1 MCSTADLRTP
11 VNPASSGTLMPETA
25 YGELQM
31 FIDALLSDFPGSE
44 SVYAYFTKRA
54 QYKPAVKQDL
64 LPLLVYVAVSGQAHA
79 RAVPLASS
87 WALFL
92 TASHFLD
99 KAQDSGL
106 LRFLNDGIM
115 ALGVANVALSQ
126 LDTDEDALRDILDAV
141 GRVITLGA
149 KAQRDEL
156 QHGRVWSKSDYFRNM
171 AGKAAAIIAT
181 GVWIGGRLA
190 TDDGEL
196 LAALKEF
203 GLALGMAIQISD
215 DCQDLAEDLAN
226 GTYTLPLIEG
236 LEMTDHPDCPAL
248 KELIRQPSLADSDVQ
263 SIVDMLETM
272 GAAKSCKR
280 LVRAYQVQAAAVF
293 NIVPGLETYFA
304 DYVAPES

>member
-1 MCSTADLRTP
+1 MLEAI
-11 VNPASSGTLMPETA
+11 

-44 SVYAYFTKRA
+44 SVSAYFIKRS
-54 QYKPAVKQDL
+54 QHEPAVKQDL
-64 LPLLVYVAVSGQAHA
+64 LPLLVYEAISGQQYG
-79 RAVPLASS
+79 RAIPLVAC
-87 WALFL
+87 WALYL
-92 TASHFLD
+92 AASHLLD
-99 KAQDSGL
+99 KAQDGG
-106 LRFLNDGIM
+106 RFQYVNDGVM

-126 LDTDEDALRDILDAV
+126 LGTSEDALRDTLDAV
-141 GRVITLGA
+141 GRVVTLGA
-149 KAQRDEL
+149 KAQSNEL
-156 QHGRVWSKSDYFRNM
+156 QHGRVWSKPDYFRNVV
-171 AGKAAAIIAT
+171 GKAAAITAT

-190 TDDGEL
+190 TDDSEL
-196 LAALKEF
+196 LVVLKEF

-248 KELIRQPSLADSDVQ
+248 KELIRQPSLADSNVR
-263 SIVDMLETM
+263 SIVDVLENM
-272 GAAKSCKR
+272 GAIKSCKR